1 MLQHIDLARFLFGEM
16 IPFRREALRHS
27 KGENNMIVC
36 CGEALIDMLPRTSKE
51 GAAVY
56 QPFNGGSI
64 YNTAIA
70 LGRLGIITGFFSG
83 LSTDFFGDSLKA
95 GLTSSN
101 VDLKYAKVW
110 DKPSTLAFVKLDNG
124 QARYSFFDD
133 NSAGRM
139 LTKKDLPKLSSDV
152 NALHFGSF
160 SLINDPCASTLE
172 ALMEREEKRRVI
184 CFDPNIRPTLVNNR
198 SNYLARINR
207 LIAMCDILK
216 ISDEDVMWITGKT
229 DLASAARKW
238 LNAGAKVVVITK
250 GENGVEAFTKGIS
263 IKLPSV
269 NVKVVD
275 TVGAGDTFTAG
286 FLASLQRAGKLSK
299 AAISYLDEASLRNA
313 VSYAAK
319 AAAITV
325 SRAGANPPWVHELQS

>member
-1 MLQHIDLARFLFGEM
+1 
-16 IPFRREALRHS
+16 
-27 KGENNMIVC
+27 MIVC
-36 CGEALIDMLPRTSKE
+36 CGEAVIDMLPRTSKE

-56 QPFNGGSI
+56 QPFNGGSL

-83 LSTDFFGDSLKA
+83 ISTDFFGDSLVA
-95 GLTSSN
+95 GLKASN
-101 VDLKYAKVW
+101 VDLKYAKIW

-139 LTKKDLPKLSSDV
+139 LTKKDLPKLAADV

-160 SLINDPCASTLE
+160 SLIPEPGASTLE
-172 ALMEREEKRRVI
+172 ALLMREAENRVI
-184 CFDPNIRPTLVNNR
+184 CLDPNVRETLIKDR
-198 SNYLARINR
+198 REYLARISR

-216 ISDEDVMWITGKT
+216 ISDEDVTWITGKT

-263 IKLPSV
+263 IKVPSV

-286 FLASLQRAGKLSK
+286 FLASLQRAGKLNK
-299 AAISYLDEASLRNA
+299 AAISYLDETSLRNA
-313 VSYAAK
+313 VSYAAR

-325 SRAGANPPWVHELQS
+325 SRAGANPPWVHELQN

>member
-1 MLQHIDLARFLFGEM
+1 LPGSALAPR
-16 IPFRREALRHS
+16 
-27 KGENNMIVC
+27 GENRMIVC
-36 CGEALIDMLPRTSKE
+36 CGEALIDMLPRISKD

-64 YNTAIA
+64 FNTAIA

-83 LSTDFFGDSLKA
+83 ISTDFFGDSLRA
-95 GLTSSN
+95 GLMASN

-139 LTKKDLPKLSSDV
+139 LTKKDLPKLAADV
-152 NALHFGSF
+152 NALHFGSI
-160 SLINDPCASTLE
+160 SLIPEPGASTLE
-172 ALMEREEKRRVI
+172 ALMAREADTRVI
-184 CFDPNIRPTLVNNR
+184 CLDPNIRENIIKDR
-198 SNYLARINR
+198 REYLERINR

-216 ISDEDVMWITGKT
+216 ISDEDVTWITGKT

-238 LNAGAKVVVITK
+238 LNAGAKVVVITR
-250 GENGVEAFTKGIS
+250 GENGIEAFTKGIS

-269 NVKVVD
+269 NVKVAD

-286 FLASLQRAGKLSK
+286 FLASLQRAGKLNK
-299 AAISYLDEASLRNA
+299 AAISYLDDTSLRNA
-313 VSYAAK
+313 VGYAAR

-325 SRAGANPPWVHELQS
+325 SRAGANPPWVHELQN

>member
-1 MLQHIDLARFLFGEM
+1 
-16 IPFRREALRHS
+16 
-27 KGENNMIVC
+27 MIVC

-64 YNTAIA
+64 FNTAIA

-83 LSTDFFGDSLKA
+83 ISTDFFGDSLIA
-95 GLTSSN
+95 GLKASN

-110 DKPSTLAFVKLDNG
+110 DKPTTLAFVKLDNG
-124 QARYSFFDD
+124 QARYSFYDD

-139 LTKKDLPKLSSDV
+139 LTRKDLPKLSADV
-152 NALHFGSF
+152 NALHFGSI
-160 SLINDPCASTLE
+160 SLIPEPGATTLE
-172 ALMEREEKRRVI
+172 DLMEREEKNRVI
-184 CFDPNIRPTLVNNR
+184 CLDPNIRPNIIKDR
-198 SNYLARINR
+198 SQYLERIGR
-207 LIAMCDILK
+207 LISMCDILK
-216 ISDEDVMWITGKT
+216 ISDEDVTWITGKT
-229 DLASAARKW
+229 ELGAAARKW
-238 LNAGAKVVVITK
+238 LNAGAKVVVITR

-263 IKLPSV
+263 IKVPSV

-286 FLASLQRAGKLSK
+286 FLASLQRAGKLNK
-299 AAISYLDEASLRNA
+299 AAISYLDETSLRNA
-313 VSYAAK
+313 VNYAAR

>member
-1 MLQHIDLARFLFGEM
+1 
-16 IPFRREALRHS
+16 
-27 KGENNMIVC
+27 MIVC

-64 YNTAIA
+64 FNTAIA

-83 LSTDFFGDSLKA
+83 ISTDFFGDSLIA
-95 GLTSSN
+95 GLKASN
-101 VDLKYAKVW
+101 VDLKYAKIW
-110 DKPSTLAFVKLDNG
+110 DKPTTLAFVKLDNG
-124 QARYSFFDD
+124 QARYSFYDD

-139 LTKKDLPKLSSDV
+139 LTRKDLPKLSADV
-152 NALHFGSF
+152 NALHFGSI
-160 SLINDPCASTLE
+160 SLIAEPGATTLE
-172 ALMEREEKRRVI
+172 DLMEREEKDRVI
-184 CFDPNIRPTLVNNR
+184 CLDPNIRPNIIKDR
-198 SNYLARINR
+198 SQYLERIGR
-207 LIAMCDILK
+207 LISMCDILK
-216 ISDEDVMWITGKT
+216 ISDEDVTWITGKT
-229 DLASAARKW
+229 ELGAAARKW
-238 LNAGAKVVVITK
+238 LNAGAKVVVITR

-263 IKLPSV
+263 IKVPSV

-286 FLASLQRAGKLSK
+286 FLASLQRAGKLNK
-299 AAISYLDEASLRNA
+299 APISYLDETSLRNA
-313 VSYAAK
+313 VNYAAR

>member
-1 MLQHIDLARFLFGEM
+1 
-16 IPFRREALRHS
+16 
-27 KGENNMIVC
+27 MIVC

-51 GAAVY
+51 GAAVF

-83 LSTDFFGDSLKA
+83 ISTDFFGDSLIAGMKA
-95 GLTSSN
+95 SN
-101 VDLKYAKVW
+101 VDLKYTKIW
-110 DKPSTLAFVKLDNG
+110 DRPSTLAFVKLDNG

-133 NSAGRM
+133 NSASRM

-152 NALHFGSF
+152 NALHFGSI
-160 SLINDPCASTLE
+160 SLIPEPGASTLE
-172 ALMEREEKRRVI
+172 ALMTREADTRVI
-184 CFDPNIRPTLVNNR
+184 CLDPNIRENIIKDR
-198 SNYLARINR
+198 REYLERINR

-216 ISDEDVMWITGKT
+216 ISDEDVTWITGKT
-229 DLASAARKW
+229 DLASAAKKW
-238 LNAGAKVVVITK
+238 LNAGAKVVVITR
-250 GENGVEAFTKGIS
+250 GENGIDAFTKGIS

-269 NVKVVD
+269 NVKVAD

-286 FLASLQRAGKLSK
+286 FLASLQRAGKLTK
-299 AAISYLDEASLRNA
+299 PAISYLDENSLRNA
-313 VSYAAK
+313 VGYAAR

-325 SRAGANPPWVHELQS
+325 SRAGANPPWVHELQN